1 MNSAAIATLTE
12 LAALDNVDALAE
24 EQITEGKV
32 LVVKDSGNGPGVF
45 IFKLG
50 TLPAETLGV
59 ASTGIPGGYWEATGY
74 STLTAWVESQNF
86 TPEGHVHVSDNITN
100 LQDFISN
107 AVISAN
113 QIAGLTFPDPPLQTV
128 NSIAPDSSF
137 NVDLTP
143 ADIGAVDTQALN
155 DLRLEV
161 QASLNNFEGETA
173 DLVTQQITAVRDEIN
188 NDLAGLRID
197 FETDVDNIPNG
208 ILAIGALI
216 DLAPPQD
223 TGFIEKTEEGVVR
236 LVNGFEISNINNLQ
250 TELDKKI
257 DNNVFLSSIAAI
269 GAIPPTSGLLRKTAN
284 NSIEIAT
291 EIPTTTITG
300 LDSFVDD
307 RIANSTSVDW
317 SNIQNIPD
325 SLLSLLEATG
335 TGFLEKTGPNTWRIS
350 TPEQAKVNVAGVY
363 GDPVCHT
370 VGDTAVEIV
379 PALSEDSFIKITIPF
394 DYSYIE
400 NIVHFQDGLNTTPI
414 DPVNHIFGF
423 ALQTGIQDYIL
434 YASAGSSVV
443 AIALKSV
450 EQVIVRIAP
459 AIIK

>member
-1 MNSAAIATLTE
+1 MSSAAIANLAE

-50 TLPAETLGV
+50 TLPADTLGV
-59 ASTGIPGGYWEATGY
+59 TSTGIPGGYWEATGY

-86 TPEGHVHVSDNITN
+86 TQQGHVHVSDNITN
-100 LQDFISN
+100 LEDFISN
-107 AVISAN
+107 AVIRAD

-161 QASLNNFEGETA
+161 QASLNTFEGETT

-208 ILAIGALI
+208 ILAISALV
-216 DLAPPQD
+216 DLAAPLD
-223 TGFIEKTEEGVVR
+223 KGFMKKKEQGVVE
-236 LVNGFEISNINNLQ
+236 LVSDFEISNINNLQ
-250 TELDKKI
+250 TELDNKI
-257 DNNVFLSSIAAI
+257 DNNIFLNSIAAI

-317 SNIQNIPD
+317 SNIQNIPA

-335 TGFLEKTGPNTWRIS
+335 TGFLEKTGPDTWRIS
-350 TPEQAKVNVAGVY
+350 TPEQAKVSVAGVY

-370 VGDTAVEIV
+370 VGDTAVEII

-400 NIVHFQDGLNTTPI
+400 NIVHFQDGLNNTPI

-450 EQVIVRIAP
+450 EQVIIRIAP
-459 AIIK
+459 AILK

>member
-1 MNSAAIATLTE
+1 MSSAAIADLTE

-24 EQITEGKV
+24 EQITEGKA

-86 TPEGHVHVSDNITN
+86 TQQGHVHVSDNITN
-100 LQDFISN
+100 LEDFISN
-107 AVISAN
+107 AVIRAD

-143 ADIGAVDTQALN
+143 ADIGAVDNQALN
-155 DLRLEV
+155 DFRLEV
-161 QASLNNFEGETA
+161 QTTLNTFEVDTNTSITE
-173 DLVTQQITAVRDEIN
+173 QITAIRDEIN
-188 NDLAGLRID
+188 NDLAGLRVD

-208 ILAIGALI
+208 VLAIGALV
-216 DLAPPQD
+216 DLAAPLD
-223 TGFIEKTEEGVVR
+223 KGIIVKTQEGVVE
-236 LVNGFEISNINNLQ
+236 LKNQLEILDINSLQ
-250 TELDKKI
+250 TELDNKI
-257 DNNVFLSSIAAI
+257 NNNVFLNSIAAI

-317 SNIQNIPD
+317 NNIQNIPA
-325 SLLSLLEATG
+325 SLLSLLAATG
-335 TGFLEKTGPNTWRIS
+335 TGFLEKTGPDTWRIS

-394 DYSYIE
+394 DYSYVE
-400 NIVHFQDGLNTTPI
+400 NIVHFQDGLNNTPI

-459 AIIK
+459 AILK

>member
-1 MNSAAIATLTE
+1 MSSAAIADLTE

-24 EQITEGKV
+24 EEITEGKV

-86 TPEGHVHVSDNITN
+86 TQQGHVHVSDNITN
-100 LQDFISN
+100 LEDFISN
-107 AVISAN
+107 AVIRAD
-113 QIAGLTFPDPPLQTV
+113 QIDGLTFPDPPLQTV

-143 ADIGAVDTQALN
+143 ADIGAVDNQALN
-155 DLRLEV
+155 DFRLEV
-161 QASLNNFEGETA
+161 QTTLNTFEVDTNTSITE
-173 DLVTQQITAVRDEIN
+173 QITAIRDEIN

-197 FETDVDNIPNG
+197 FETDIDNIPNG
-208 ILAIGALI
+208 ILAIGALV
-216 DLAPPQD
+216 DLAPPLD
-223 TGFIEKTEEGVVR
+223 KGIIVKTQEGVVE
-236 LVNGFEISNINNLQ
+236 LKNQLEILDINSLQ
-250 TELDKKI
+250 AELDSKI
-257 DNNVFLSSIAAI
+257 DDNVFLNSIAAI

-317 SNIQNIPD
+317 NNIQNIPA
-325 SLLSLLEATG
+325 SLLSLLAATG
-335 TGFLEKTGPNTWRIS
+335 TGFLEKTGPDTWIIS

-370 VGDTAVEIV
+370 VGSTAVEIV

-400 NIVHFQDGLNTTPI
+400 NIVHFQDGLNNTPI

-459 AIIK
+459 AILK

>member
-1 MNSAAIATLTE
+1 MSSAAIADLTE

-50 TLPAETLGV
+50 NLPAETLGV

-74 STLTAWVESQNF
+74 STLTAWVESQDF
-86 TPEGHVHVSDNITN
+86 TQQGHVHVSDNITN
-100 LQDFISN
+100 LEDFISN
-107 AVISAN
+107 AVIRAD

-143 ADIGAVDTQALN
+143 ADIGAVDNQALN
-155 DLRLEV
+155 DFRLEV
-161 QASLNNFEGETA
+161 QTTLNTFEVDTNTSITE
-173 DLVTQQITAVRDEIN
+173 QITAIRDEIN

-197 FETDVDNIPNG
+197 FETDIDNIPNG
-208 ILAIGALI
+208 VLAIGALI
-216 DLAPPQD
+216 DSAPP
-223 TGFIEKTEEGVVR
+223 
-236 LVNGFEISNINNLQ
+236 
-250 TELDKKI
+250 LDKGILVKTQERVVELKKQLEILDINSLQAALDNKI
-257 DNNVFLSSIAAI
+257 DNNIFLNSIAAI

-317 SNIQNIPD
+317 NNIQNIPA
-325 SLLSLLEATG
+325 SLLSLLAATG
-335 TGFLEKTGPNTWRIS
+335 TGFLEKTGPDTWRIS

-400 NIVHFQDGLNTTPI
+400 NIVHFQDGLNNTPI

-459 AIIK
+459 AILK

>member
-1 MNSAAIATLTE
+1 MSSAAIADLTE
-12 LAALDNVDALAE
+12 LAALDNPADALLE

-59 ASTGIPGGYWEATGY
+59 TSTGIPGGYWEATGY

-86 TPEGHVHVSDNITN
+86 TFEGHVHVSDNITN
-100 LQDFISN
+100 LEDFISN
-107 AVISAN
+107 ADIRAD
-113 QIAGLTFPDPPLQTV
+113 QITGLNFPDPPIQTV
-128 NSIAPDSSF
+128 NSVAPVNF
-137 NVDLTP
+137 NVELSP

-155 DLRLEV
+155 DLRLEF
-161 QASLNNFEGETA
+161 QASLNTFEGETT
-173 DLVTQQITAVRDEIN
+173 DLVTQQVTAIRDEIN

-208 ILAIGALI
+208 ILAIGALV
-216 DLAPPQD
+216 DLAPPLD
-223 TGFIEKTEEGVVR
+223 KGFIKKIGPGVVS
-236 LVNGFEISNINNLQ
+236 LVSDFEISNINNLQ
-250 TELDKKI
+250 TELDNKI
-257 DNNVFLSSIAAI
+257 NNNIFLNSIAAI
-269 GAIPPTSGLLRKTAN
+269 GEIPPTSGFLRKTAN

-291 EIPTTTITG
+291 EIPTTIITE
-300 LDSFVDD
+300 LDDFVDD
-307 RIANSTSVDW
+307 KIANSTSVDW
-317 SNIQNIPD
+317 NNIQNIPA

-335 TGFLEKTGPNTWRIS
+335 TGFLEKTGPDTWKIS
-350 TPEQAKVNVAGVY
+350 IPEQAKVNVAGIY

-370 VGDTAVEIV
+370 VGDTAVEII

-394 DYSYIE
+394 DYTYIE

-459 AIIK
+459 AVLK